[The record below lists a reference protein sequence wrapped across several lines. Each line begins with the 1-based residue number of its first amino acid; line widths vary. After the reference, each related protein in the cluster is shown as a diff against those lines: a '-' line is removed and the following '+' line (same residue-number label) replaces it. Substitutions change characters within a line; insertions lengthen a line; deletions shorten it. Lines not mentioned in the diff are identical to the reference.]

1 MAESCSLSEIFNAEH
16 KCCHDVAGNSSFD
29 TAFLPNEVANL
40 NKAEG

>member
-16 KCCHDVAGNSSFD
+16 KCHDVAGNSSFD
-29 TAFLPNEVANL
+29 TAFLPNEVVNL